1 MSIQGIKLG
10 RPYPSLRIG
19 AHECDLDQGGD
30 PTKKSRQ
37 IAGWYGTFTPDRLQE
52 EIMPKLAE
60 YVAQGRHYPF
70 LIVTYQLENKAK
82 VGLHEGVEAKKVK
95 ASDIRFSRRR
105 RESALRLTAVV
116 SSASE
121 YRLLENR
128 SSL

>member
-1 MSIQGIKLG
+1 MSIEGIKLG

-19 AHECDLDQGGD
+19 AYECDLDRGGD
-30 PTKKSRQ
+30 PTKKSGQ

-82 VGLHEGVEAKKVK
+82 VGLRKDVQAKKVK
-95 ASDIRFSRRR
+95 ASDIRFSQRR
-105 RESALRLTAVV
+105 RESALRPTAIV

-121 YRLLENR
+121 YRLLEN
-128 SSL
+128 